1 MNTSFQ
7 KSARRGFSLIEVLM
21 YMGIVAVLML
31 AIFTGYRAVKKSM
44 NANKARAGMQTIVSA
59 VEQYKESN
67 RAYPATLRVLVEGT
81 AGTVTETPLE
91 EADLLDPWDHEYQY
105 ELTKGGATPYV
116 LYSWGS
122 GGEGSDKTR
131 IVVKGA

>member
-1 MNTSFQ
+1 MNISCQRT
-7 KSARRGFSLIEVLM
+7 ARRGFSLIEVLM
-21 YMGIVAVLML
+21 YMGIVTVLML

-59 VEQYKESN
+59 LEQYKESN

-105 ELTKGGATPYV
+105 EVTKGGEAPYV
-116 LYSWGS
+116 LYSWGP
-122 GGEGSDKTR
+122 GGEGSEKTR
-131 IVVKGA
+131 IIAKGA